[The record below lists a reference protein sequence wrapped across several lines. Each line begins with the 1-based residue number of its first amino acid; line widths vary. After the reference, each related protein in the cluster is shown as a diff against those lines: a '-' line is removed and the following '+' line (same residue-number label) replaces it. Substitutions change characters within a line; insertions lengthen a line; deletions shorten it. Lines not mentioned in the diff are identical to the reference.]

1 MFVAKCK
8 TCYDPKK
15 MRFVF
20 CTAQQIEPILKVIGA
35 MVAEGA
41 VLKRGVAPRSGNDR
55 EIQTLR
61 DGLED
66 A

>member
-1 MFVAKCK
+1 
-8 TCYDPKK
+8 
-15 MRFVF
+15 MRLVF
-20 CTAQQIEPILKVIGA
+20 CTAQQIEPILKIVIGA

-55 EIQTLR
+55 EIQTLL
-61 DGLED
+61 DGLVED